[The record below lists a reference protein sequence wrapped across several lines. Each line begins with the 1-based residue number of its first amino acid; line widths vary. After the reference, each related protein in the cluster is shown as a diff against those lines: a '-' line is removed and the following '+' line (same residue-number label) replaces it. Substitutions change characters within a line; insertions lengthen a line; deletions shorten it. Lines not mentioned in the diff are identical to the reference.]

1 MLGKQSAQR
10 GLFEADNQYADF
22 VGRDTFYGF
31 LASQRGKLFRDEDFA
46 DLYCPDNGRTS
57 VPPSVL
63 ATALVLQTHD
73 GVSDAEAKARADY
86 DLRWK
91 VALGTELAERPFA
104 KSTLQLFRAQ
114 LILHE
119 KARSVFR
126 GSLEMAKANGFLRR
140 RKKLHVA
147 LDTLAILGRG
157 AVKDTYNL
165 LADGIG
171 KLVRTLAEHD
181 ETDAAGWAAEH
192 EFERYLTGNV
202 KGEAAVDW
210 DDASSRQAFLAE
222 IVSDAKRLLTL
233 AGEACSRSGKDS
245 DAAQEIEAAAALL
258 TQLLC
263 QDIEYK
269 DDEPQIKQGVAK
281 DRIPSVHDPEM
292 RHGRKSS
299 TGRFNGHKGAVA
311 VDTESQLITAVD
323 VIPGNAHDSEKT
335 LDLVEQSEADT
346 GMEVADTVGDCA
358 YGAGETRRE
367 FDKADRKLVAPVPR
381 PPQTGKFPKTAFKIS
396 RKEDRVTC
404 PGGCTTK
411 TFNWAKTGVKRSG
424 NRYRVK
430 RFVFPNERCATCPLR
445 AKCGGGAGPRTIT
458 LHPQEAMM
466 QRARR
471 YQQTEG
477 FRDANRR
484 RQTVEHRI
492 ARLRQL
498 GVRQAR
504 YVGRAKTLFQ
514 LLMAATVAN
523 LTLVARA
530 TGQIASSCAHILR
543 RWFGAT
549 ALRTV
554 WDKFGVLIRLSAR
567 RWRPAEL
574 VPLSVS
580 PSPVANDKPPFRPGF

>member
-1 MLGKQSAQR
+1 MLGKRSPQR
-10 GLFEADNQYADF
+10 GLFEGDSRYAEF
-22 VGRDTFYGF
+22 VGRDSFYGF
-31 LASQRGKLFRDEDFA
+31 LASQRGKLFCDEDFA
-46 DLYCPDNGRTS
+46 GLYCADNGRTS
-57 VPPSVL
+57 VPPSLL

-91 VALGTELAERPFA
+91 VALGTELEERPFA

-114 LILHE
+114 LVLHE
-119 KARSVFR
+119 GARAVFCR
-126 GSLEMAKANGFLRR
+126 SLEVAKANGFLRR
-140 RKKLHVA
+140 RKKFHAA
-147 LDTLAILGRG
+147 LDTMAILGRG
-157 AVKDTYNL
+157 AVRDTYNL
-165 LADGIG
+165 LSDGMA
-171 KLVRTLAEHD
+171 KLVRALAGHA
-181 ETDAAGWAAEH
+181 ETDAAGWAAERG
-192 EFERYLTGNV
+192 FERYLTRNM
-202 KGEAAVDW
+202 KGQAEVDW
-210 DDASSRQAFLAE
+210 DDERSRQRFLAE
-222 IVSDAKRLLTL
+222 IVSDAKRLLEL

-245 DAAQEIEAAAALL
+245 DAAQEIEAAAVLL
-258 TQLLC
+258 TQLLH
-263 QDIEYK
+263 QDIEYR
-269 DDEPQIKQGVAK
+269 DDEPQIKEGVAK

-299 TGRFNGHKGAVA
+299 TGCFNGHKGAVA
-311 VDTESQLITAVD
+311 VDTESQLIIAVD
-323 VIPGNAHDSEKT
+323 VIAGNAHDSEDA
-335 LDLVEQSEADT
+335 LDLVEQSEANT

-367 FDKADRKLVAPVPR
+367 FAEADRKLIAPVPR

-411 TFNWAKTGVKRSG
+411 KFNWAKTGSKRTG
-424 NRYRVK
+424 KRYRVK
-430 RFVFPNERCATCPLR
+430 RFVFPKKRCATCPLR
-445 AKCGGGAGPRTIT
+445 AKCVGGAGPRTIT

-471 YQQTEG
+471 YQQTDA

-530 TGQIASSCAHILR
+530 TGQIASSCAHILW
-543 RWFGAT
+543 RWFGEMA
-549 ALRTV
+549 RRGV
-554 WDKFGVLIRLSAR
+554 WDKFGALIRSSVHR
-567 RWRPAEL
+567 GRPVEL
-574 VPLSVS
+574 VPVPAAPL
-580 PSPVANDKPPFRPGF
+580 PAPHEKGPFRPGF